1 MISVLI
7 IDDHDLLRNGLK
19 NLIELEPD
27 MRIAAEAGTA
37 AEAMDILRSR
47 PVDITI
53 LDLELPDKNGLE
65 VLKDIKNESIDT
77 AVLVLSMHPE
87 RRWAKRLIQN
97 GARGYLT
104 KVNASE
110 KIVTAIKAI
119 YTDGHYIT
127 HEVSEVLFNEV
138 ASTQKPVIHARLS
151 DREFEVFIL
160 ISQGQT
166 VRQISE
172 HLTISIN
179 TVNTYRRRI
188 YEKTGLTTSE
198 QIIKYSLEQKL
209 I

>member
-7 IDDHDLLRNGLK
+7 VDDHDLLRNGLK

-27 MRIAAEAGTA
+27 MQIAGEAGTA
-37 AEAMDILRSR
+37 AEAMEILRSC

-97 GARGYLT
+97 GACAYLS
-104 KVNASE
+104 KVKASE
-110 KIVTAIKAI
+110 KIVTAIRGVYKE
-119 YTDGHYIT
+119 GHYIT
-127 HEVSEVLFNEV
+127 PEVSEVLFNEM

-160 ISQGQT
+160 ISQGKT

-188 YEKTGLTTSE
+188 YEKTGMTTSE
-198 QIIKYSLEQKL
+198 QIIKYALEQKL
-209 I
+209 V